1 MFKCAGTF
9 QVSFTAVNVFLLS
22 APDFGVFV
30 WELLTPVNP
39 SLRRDDVNRHLQL
52 KISALCVC
60 LMYLCLLLPL
70 TLGALSCTSAYRYH
84 WHCFNLLVV
93 QALEIDSFFKNILSR
108 CCFASWQP
116 FTYLRSHPKLVN
128 ESVNSSTLPNI
139 TNSWILSFVFAVVFK
154 HAVHFPTMYVN
165 LYCAF
170 QQHCIQLWM
179 F

>member
-70 TLGALSCTSAYRYH
+70 TLCALCTSAYCYH
-84 WHCFNLLVV
+84 WHCVPCRVPLPAATTDTVCLMYLCLLLPLTLCALCTSAYCHHWHCVPCVSLPTATTDTVCLVV
-93 QALEIDSFFKNILSR
+93 
-108 CCFASWQP
+108 
-116 FTYLRSHPKLVN
+116 
-128 ESVNSSTLPNI
+128 
-139 TNSWILSFVFAVVFK
+139 
-154 HAVHFPTMYVN
+154 
-165 LYCAF
+165 
-170 QQHCIQLWM
+170 
-179 F
+179 